1 MPPLEFYPPER
12 NQAFV
17 NFCQRFAPLAGQWRY
32 RLTLDIDPADLEQL
46 LALQNSR
53 QLLLPNHPTYQDG
66 MALFLLSAELGQRFY
81 YLVAQEAF
89 RGLQRWFLP
98 KIGAYSIRRGLG
110 DRASIA
116 QTLKLLAEPD
126 CRLVIFPEGGCSFQ
140 NDTVMP
146 FRPGGVQLALQS
158 LNRWAKQG
166 QALPDLYAVPIALK
180 YFYTDDPLPIVET
193 TLRGLEQRLQVPV
206 QTRNWYERLR
216 AVAEQVLVR
225 LEQEYQV
232 HTAEVAAMDWN
243 QRIARLKTLILQRCE
258 QELGL
263 EPAPH
268 EPVRERVYQIQYLLE
283 TEAQPL
289 KANSTWTPT
298 AIHKA
303 TVRLLNF
310 DAIYDGYVAAHPTP
324 ERFLDTLIRLEREVF
339 AIEQPPPK
347 GHRRVVLRVGQPLN
361 LKDHFPAYRRQR
373 GETAA
378 QLTTELQQR
387 VQELLDKLNTGGGA
401 AARPTG

>member
-1 MPPLEFYPPER
+1 MSPPEFFPPQLNR
-12 NQAFV
+12 AFV
-17 NFCQRFAPLAGQWRY
+17 KFCQHFAPLAGHWRY
-32 RLTLDIDPADLEQL
+32 QLTLDINPVDLERL
-46 LALQNSR
+46 IALQDSR
-53 QLLLPNHPTYQDG
+53 QLLLPNHPNYQDG
-66 MALFLLSAELGQRFY
+66 MALFLLSAKLGQRFY

-180 YFYTDDPLPIVET
+180 YFYVDDPLPIVET
-193 TLRGLEQRLQVPV
+193 TLRRLEQRLQVPV
-206 QTRNWYERLR
+206 QTRDWYQRLR
-216 AVAEQVLVR
+216 VVAERVLVR

-232 HTAEVAAMDWN
+232 YTTEAAEMDWN

-263 EPAPH
+263 QSAPH
-268 EPVRERVYQIQYLLE
+268 DPMRERVYQIQYLLE
-283 TEAQPL
+283 SETQPL
-289 KANSTWTPT
+289 KANSTWTPA
-298 AIHKA
+298 AIHRA

-310 DAIYDGYVAAHPTP
+310 DAIYDGYVAAHPSP
-324 ERFLDTLIRLEREVF
+324 ERFLDTLTRLEREVF

-361 LKDHFPAYRRQR
+361 LKDHFPAYRRER

-378 QLTTELQQR
+378 KLTAELQQT
-387 VQELLDKLNTGGGA
+387 VQQLLDKLNTG
-401 AARPTG
+401 